1 MSQLGGVL
9 RHGVLPFFEPGCN
22 RPPESQAVSGCG
34 MESGAPDLRRAEFQI
49 QGKMWLQQGRV
60 GKSCITIRIVLN
72 TAII

>member
-1 MSQLGGVL
+1 
-9 RHGVLPFFEPGCN
+9 
-22 RPPESQAVSGCG
+22 